1 MGSFY
6 SEKIPPATVM
16 HLNELTS
23 EPNGALCKRTVR
35 VLGRIKVYDASR
47 DMVLIEYRDV
57 SLRVCVERLD
67 GRANFALGTL
77 VQFIGEL
84 QGSSSDVVLDARICR
99 DMSTLNTD
107 MFDRSL
113 LIYRDFMAR
122 MNLKRS
128 TT

>member
-1 MGSFY
+1 MASFY

-16 HLNELTS
+16 HLNELAS

-35 VLGRIKVYDASR
+35 VLGRVKVYDASR
-47 DMVLIEYRDV
+47 NMVIIEYRDV
-57 SLRVCVERLD
+57 HLQVCVERLD
-67 GRANFALGTL
+67 GYANLAPGAL
-77 VQFIGEL
+77 VQFIGEF
-84 QGSSSDVVLDARICR
+84 QSSSDVVLDARICR

-122 MNLKRS
+122 MNLKSPS